1 MHLKTKVFTTDLSA
15 CELSAFTAYKSK
27 IFLHKIHVTCIC
39 ILKKRTYLK
48 LFSRT
53 AHKLKCLH
61 SWINGINDY
70 LFHIVEFIT
79 LDNNHPPPHTR
90 LHIIIFILR
99 PDTLFIYFPTCYT
112 WSKTDLLFKS
122 KMYTC
127 KSKTETSS
135 PNFRWHIFKLC
146 GSTIIEQ
153 CFVQRSSFQGSEPDT
168 FYSAV
173 SEDRLQRK
181 ASPSH
186 CTVKF
191 PHFVINF

>member
-1 MHLKTKVFTTDLSA
+1 MRLKTKVFTTEVSA

-79 LDNNHPPPHTR
+79 LDNNHPPHTHTR

-112 WSKTDLLFKS
+112 WSKTGLLFKS

-127 KSKTETSS
+127 KSKRKQVAQILDDIYLSYAGRQLS
-135 PNFRWHIFKLC
+135 NNVLFKEVV
-146 GSTIIEQ
+146 S
-153 CFVQRSSFQGSEPDT
+153 R
-168 FYSAV
+168 AV
-173 SEDRLQRK
+173 NRIRFTRQ
-181 ASPSH
+181 
-186 CTVKF
+186 
-191 PHFVINF
+191 